1 MIKLLTRLTVFA
13 VLAILV
19 FAVIGCTD
27 TPDEVVPTYPPDTT
41 DAVTDEMDAEIIGKR
56 IELEN
61 GCVYSIVNDSYYGIG
76 GETFGTVVGEFA
88 DMRGFRGDLD
98 QLFRAVDNGDG
109 TYKLENLATGLY
121 LSVRGASVKDDAKLL
136 LTVKSGV
143 HAQSWTVYENNGKYN
158 IRCAETGTWLTNEK
172 PDDFC
177 KPIMKISQAEATLWS
192 FKKQADADKEFPK
205 ILRLEGDYV
214 GSSSCP
220 EIIKYNGVYYN
231 FNQSGGIVM
240 KTSTDLIT
248 WKTVGSV
255 FNTKPSWIKKELG
268 SDSIWAPGCYK
279 VGDTYRVYYAAS
291 SLGSQNSVI
300 GMAYADTPAGPFKDG
315 GMVIRS
321 YTGDPYN
328 CIDPCIC
335 TDDDGQTYF
344 IWGSYWTGIYMRR
357 LDPNTG
363 LLLEG
368 SDEQW
373 HLAQGQGQMEAPYLI
388 KKDGYYYLFVAM
400 GNLSKNESYH
410 WTVGRS
416 ESLFGPY
423 LDKNGKPMLEDNA
436 SRLTAYKPG
445 VQGLAHAHPF
455 LDDDGQW
462 YMVGECWQDRSDP
475 NRKVQLHI
483 STIVWNDKGWPVTAL
498 STNLID
504 ELNGKK

>member
-1 MIKLLTRLTVFA
+1 MKKTLLFILLLITVI
-13 VLAILV
+13 VAISCGGGKTEV
-19 FAVIGCTD
+19 TD
-27 TPDEVVPTYPPDTT
+27 TSGNTSEALTEAP
-41 DAVTDEMDAEIIGKR
+41 AEDLKGEKIM
-56 IELEN
+56 LEN
-61 GCVYSIVNDSYYGIG
+61 GAVYSIVNDAYYGIG
-76 GETFGTVVGEFA
+76 GETFGTVLGEFA

-98 QLFRAVDNGDG
+98 QLFRALDNGDG
-109 TYKLENLATGLY
+109 TYKLENLSSGLY
-121 LSVRGASVKDDAKLL
+121 LSVRAATSRDNAKTL
-136 LTVKSGV
+136 LTVDTDV
-143 HAQSWTVYENNGKYN
+143 HAQDWTVYKEGEKYYL
-158 IRCAETGTWLTNEK
+158 RCAETGTWLANEK

-177 KPIMKISQAEATLWS
+177 KPIMRTEQSDATLWNL
-192 FKKQADADKEFPK
+192 KKQADKDTVFPR
-205 ILRLEGDYV
+205 ILRLDGDYV
-214 GSSSCP
+214 SASSCP
-220 EIIKYNGVYYN
+220 EIIKHNGVYYN
-231 FNQSGGIVM
+231 FNQSGGIVV
-240 KTSTDLIT
+240 KKSTDLINWT
-248 WKTVGSV
+248 KIGSV
-255 FNTKPSWIKKELG
+255 FNTKPAWIKAEIG

-279 VGDTYRVYYAAS
+279 VGDKWRVYYAAS

-300 GMAYADTPAGPFKDG
+300 GMALAETPEGPYTDC

-321 YTGDPYN
+321 YKGDPYN
-328 CIDPCIC
+328 CIDPCVF

-357 LDPNTG
+357 LDKETG

-368 SDEQW
+368 SSEQW
-373 HLAQGQGQMEAPYLI
+373 HLAQGTGQMEAPYLI

-423 LDKNGKPMLEDNA
+423 VDKNGKPMLENNS

-462 YMVGECWQDRSDP
+462 YMVGECWLDRTDP

-483 STIVWNDKGWPVTAL
+483 STIVWNEEGWPVTAL
-498 STNLID
+498 STDLID
-504 ELNGKK
+504 ELNGKN

>member
-1 MIKLLTRLTVFA
+1 MKSALLSLLLITVACFA
-13 VLAILV
+13 VSCNEI
-19 FAVIGCTD
+19 
-27 TPDEVVPTYPPDTT
+27 P
-41 DAVTDEMDAEIIGKR
+41 DAVTDPITDTADSVTDLPEDDVRGEKIM
-56 IELEN
+56 LEN
-61 GCVYSIVNDSYYGIG
+61 GSVYSIVNDAYYGIG
-76 GETFGTVVGEFA
+76 GETFGTVAGEFA

-109 TYKLENLATGLY
+109 TYKLENLSSGLY
-121 LSVRGASVKDDAKLL
+121 LSVRAATSRDNAKTL
-136 LTVKSGV
+136 LTVETTV
-143 HAQSWTVYENNGKYN
+143 HAQSWSVYKEGSKYYL
-158 IRCAETGTWLTNEK
+158 RCAETGTWLANEK

-177 KPIMKISQAEATLWS
+177 QPVMRAEQSDATLWTL
-192 FKKQADADKEFPK
+192 KKQADKDMEFPR

-214 GSSSCP
+214 SASSCP
-220 EIIKYNGVYYN
+220 EIVKHNGVYYN
-231 FNQSGGIVM
+231 FNQSGGIAV
-240 KTSTDLIT
+240 KKSADLINWT
-248 WKTVGSV
+248 KIGSV
-255 FNTKPSWIKKELG
+255 FDTKPAWIKAEIG

-279 VGDTYRVYYAAS
+279 VGDKWRVYYAAS

-300 GMAYADTPAGPFKDG
+300 GMAYAETPAGPYTDC

-321 YTGDPYN
+321 HTGDPYN
-328 CIDPCIC
+328 CIDPCIF

-357 LDPNTG
+357 LDKETG

-373 HLAQGQGQMEAPYLI
+373 HLAQGEKQMEAPYLI

-423 LDKNGKPMLEDNA
+423 VDKNGKPMLENNS

-462 YMVGECWQDRSDP
+462 YMVGECWKDRTDP

-483 STIVWNDKGWPVTAL
+483 STIVWNDEGWPVTAL
-498 STNLID
+498 STDLID
-504 ELNGKK
+504 ELNGKN